1 MLTRQLTA
9 PCWQNNS
16 NVSGS
21 SWLTGNELNSKN
33 DVGWSWRPRG
43 AEWLVPKVETGRKF
57 GGGLEAGGWGIA
69 GSVLVKYC

>member
-1 MLTRQLTA
+1 M
-9 PCWQNNS
+9 
-16 NVSGS
+16 
-21 SWLTGNELNSKN
+21 TGNELNSKN